1 MVPQSVP
8 HRGGKETL
16 SNPIARITTLL
27 RRACAMAAIAAL
39 PLAVAAAP
47 ASAKLRQKVQ
57 EVKTCSS
64 KPATRS
70 TNRRECE
77 VTNTSPADGSKD
89 TYACKEGK
97 LVKAASLN

>member
-57 EVKTCSS
+57 EVKTC
-64 KPATRS
+64 KL
-70 TNRRECE
+70 E
-77 VTNTSPADGSKD
+77 VGNTIYEYGEGAKVTIIGS
-89 TYACKEGK
+89 
-97 LVKAASLN
+97 